1 MATAAEYRAF
11 LYATLNAHTGLQVS
25 NAYPNSGTS
34 SLPGFPADKLDD
46 AVEYAAAQ
54 VLTLI
59 ASNPN
64 HPRRRDLVTQS
75 GGLTNGQLLP
85 SHIGPIGAVVIDTK
99 PGRLDSPD
107 AVQRELDE
115 STALTMSGGLY
126 GLEGDRIFFVGTTC
140 LVDYVPSTLLTS
152 VSNVVSNVP
161 TEYVNAVI
169 ACALAYLF
177 PFNGGQIEAARH
189 YADLWE
195 RAKEA
200 ILMIRTLPE
209 VTPYT
214 PS

>member
-1 MATAAEYRAF
+1 MATADEYRAF

-25 NAYPNSGTS
+25 DTYPNSGTS
-34 SLPGFPADKLDD
+34 SLPGFPATKLDD

-75 GGLTNGQLLP
+75 VGLTNGQLLP

-107 AVQRELDE
+107 AVQRERDE
-115 STALTMSGGLY
+115 SVALTMSGGLY
-126 GLEGDRIFFVGTTC
+126 GLEGDRIFFVGTEC
-140 LVDYVPSTLLTS
+140 LVDYVPSTLLTD
-152 VSNVVSNVP
+152 VGNVP

-177 PFNGGQIEAARH
+177 PFNGGHIEAARH

-200 ILMIRTLPE
+200 ILMIRALPE

>member
-1 MATAAEYRAF
+1 MASAAEYRAF

-54 VLTLI
+54 VLNLI

-85 SHIGPIGAVVIDTK
+85 SHIGPIGAVVIDSK

-107 AVQRELDE
+107 AVQRERDE
-115 STALTMSGGLY
+115 AVALTMSGGLY
-126 GLEGDRIFFVGTTC
+126 GLEGDRIYFVGTTC
-140 LVDYVPSTLLTS
+140 LVDYVPSTLLTD
-152 VSNVVSNVP
+152 VTQVP
-161 TEYVNAVI
+161 TEYVNAVL

-200 ILMIRTLPE
+200 ILMVRTPPE

-214 PS
+214 PA